1 MTIPDNWQKSSFS
14 GSGDGNNCI
23 ELATTPTTLHLRESE
38 TPATLL
44 TTTPTALA
52 ALLHG
57 IRSRTLTAGRVD
69 HHG

>member
-1 MTIPDNWQKSSFS
+1 MTPPANWQKSSFS
-14 GSGDGNNCI
+14 GGGDGNNCI

-38 TPATLL
+38 TPTTHL
-44 TTTPTALA
+44 TPTPTALA

-57 IRSRTLTAGRVD
+57 IRSRTLTVGRVN

>member
-1 MTIPDNWQKSSFS
+1 MTPSANWQKSSFS
-14 GSGDGNNCI
+14 GGGDGNNCI
-23 ELATTPTTLHLRESE
+23 ELAAAPTTLHLRESE
-38 TPATLL
+38 TPTTAR

-57 IRSRTLTAGRVD
+57 IRSGRVG